1 MPSRFVLLLVT
12 TLCVVTHVRTLCVLG
27 LLGLGWF
34 AGHATQSVAGWRSH
48 AERGNEEMFGLGWFA
63 GHATRSVAGWR
74 SHAERGNEDA
84 TRGDE
89 DVWRVA

>member
-48 AERGNEEMFGLGWFA
+48 AERGNEESKD
-63 GHATRSVAGWR
+63 T
-74 SHAERGNEDA
+74 RGNEDA

>member
-27 LLGLGWF
+27 L
-34 AGHATQSVAGWRSH
+34 
-48 AERGNEEMFGLGWFA
+48 FGLGWFA

-74 SHAERGNEDA
+74 SHAERGNEESKDTRGNEDA